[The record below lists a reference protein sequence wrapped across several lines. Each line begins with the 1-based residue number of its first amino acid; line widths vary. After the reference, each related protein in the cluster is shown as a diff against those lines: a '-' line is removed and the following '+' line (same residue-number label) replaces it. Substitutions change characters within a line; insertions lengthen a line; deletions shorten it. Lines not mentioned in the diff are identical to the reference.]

1 MAPAKKEKKAKNER
15 KKSTRVKNPVNN
27 ESNQKLKM
35 RWIVQKEARDKK
47 RRRDQNRKHA
57 KAATERKKHVMVSL
71 QNMAFEKKK

>member
-1 MAPAKKEKKAKNER
+1 
-15 KKSTRVKNPVNN
+15 
-27 ESNQKLKM
+27 M

-57 KAATERKKHVMVSL
+57 KAARERKKQVMVSL